1 MVLHA
6 EVVVVGAGMFGAAAA
21 KYLARSGADVLVI
34 GPGQPPRD
42 GAPASLAAFGAHH
55 DEARIVRR
63 LGWDRVWGT
72 LDTRS
77 ADRMRALEAESG
89 IGFLTECGALALMG
103 KGVRDRTAEMLR
115 LSGAAGVGVEELSG
129 TALGREFPDLALP
142 PVAGGVDGLLERHG
156 AGYLNPR
163 LLVQAQLRLASAAGA
178 RLLTGQVAAV
188 RKDLSPHGRWLL
200 RGTTADGVAVRARAE
215 RVLVAA
221 GALVGQSGALPVGS
235 RLDLHAYTEPNL
247 LFEVAAGE
255 RERLRALPT
264 VVVVDPEDRGNDNLS
279 VYLLPPVRYPDGKWY
294 VRLGPGM
301 QPLVR
306 ELRTAEETL
315 AWCTGGTITAE
326 QARFLTAMMRTLIPA
341 LEPVSVRPA
350 CCVVDKT
357 PTRHPYIGPL
367 GPLGPGGHDGHDGL
381 FVAVGGNGHGA
392 RGSDEIGRLAA
403 TLVLGGEWDFPLP
416 REVFEPV
423 AAPLPRTSGADRP
436 AYLTPPFGLC

>member
-1 MVLHA
+1 MVLNA
-6 EVVVVGAGMFGAAAA
+6 EVVVVGAGMFGSAAAR
-21 KYLARSGADVLVI
+21 YLARGGADVLVI
-34 GPGQPPRD
+34 GPGQASPD
-42 GAPASLAAFGAHH
+42 GTRPSLAAYGAHR

-63 LGWDRVWGT
+63 LGWDQVWGT

-77 ADRMRALEAESG
+77 ADRMRALEEESG

-115 LSGAAGVGVEELSG
+115 LSGAAGVTVEELSG
-129 TALGREFPDLALP
+129 TDLGRDFPDLALP
-142 PVAGGVDGLLERHG
+142 PVAGGVDGLLERHS

-163 LLVQAQLRLASAAGA
+163 LLVQAQLKLAAAAGA
-178 RLLTGQVAAV
+178 RLLNGQVTAV
-188 RKDLSPHGRWLL
+188 DRNPSPGGRWLL
-200 RGTTADGVAVRARAE
+200 RATTAAGTAVRAQAE
-215 RVLVAA
+215 QVVVAT
-221 GALVGQSGALPVGS
+221 GALANRSGALSAGH
-235 RLDLHAYTEPNL
+235 RLDLHAFTEPNL
-247 LFEVAAGE
+247 LFEVGAGQW
-255 RERLRALPT
+255 ERLRALPT

-294 VRLGPGM
+294 VRIGPGM

-306 ELRTAEETL
+306 ELRTAEEML
-315 AWCTGGTITAE
+315 AWCAGGTIGAE
-326 QARFLTAMMRTLIPA
+326 QSRFLAAMMRTLIPA

-357 PTRHPYIGPL
+357 PTRHPYVGLL
-367 GPLGPGGHDGHDGL
+367 GEDDGL

-416 REVFEPV
+416 REVFAPV
-423 AAPLPRTSGADRP
+423 PAPSPRVSGEDRP

>member
-6 EVVVVGAGMFGAAAA
+6 EVAVVGAGMFGSAAA
-21 KYLARSGADVLVI
+21 KYLARGGADILVI

-42 GAPASLAAFGAHH
+42 GTPPSPAAFGAHH

-63 LGWDRVWGT
+63 LGWDQVWGT

-77 ADRMRALEAESG
+77 ADRMRALECASG

-103 KGVRDRTAEMLR
+103 KGVRHRTAEMLR
-115 LSGAAGVGVEELSG
+115 LSAAAGVTVEELSG
-129 TALGREFPDLALP
+129 SALGLDFPDLALP
-142 PVAGGVDGLLERHG
+142 PVAGGVDGLLERRG

-163 LLVQAQLRLASAAGA
+163 LLVAAQLRLAAAAGA
-178 RLLTGQVAAV
+178 RLLAGEVTAV
-188 RKDLSPHGRWLL
+188 RKDPSPGGRWLL
-200 RGTTADGVAVRARAE
+200 RATTADGVAVQARAE
-215 RVLVAA
+215 QVVVAT
-221 GALVGQSGALPVGS
+221 GALANQSGALPAGQ
-235 RLDLHAYTEPNL
+235 RLDLYAFTEPNL
-247 LFEVAAGE
+247 LFEVPAGQL
-255 RERLRALPT
+255 ERLGALPT

-279 VYLLPPVRYPDGKWY
+279 VYLLPPVRHPDGKWY
-294 VRLGPGM
+294 VRIGPGM

-306 ELRTAEETL
+306 ELRTGEEAL
-315 AWCTGGTITAE
+315 AWCTGGTLTTK
-326 QARFLTAMMRTLIPA
+326 QSRFLTTMLRTLVPA

-367 GPLGPGGHDGHDGL
+367 RDHDGL

-403 TLVLGGEWDFPLP
+403 NLVLGGEWDFPLP
-416 REVFEPV
+416 REVFAPV
-423 AAPLPRTSGADRP
+423 DAPSPRTSGADRP
-436 AYLTPPFGLC
+436 AFLTPPFGLC

>member
-1 MVLHA
+1 MLNA

-21 KYLARSGADVLVI
+21 KYLARGGADVLVI
-34 GPGQPPRD
+34 GPGGQSPSH
-42 GAPASLAAFGAHH
+42 GAPASLAPFGAHH

-115 LSGAAGVGVEELSG
+115 LAGAAGVTVEELSG
-129 TALGREFPDLALP
+129 TDLGRDFPDLALP
-142 PVAGGVDGLLERHG
+142 PVAGGVDGLLERQS

-163 LLVQAQLRLASAAGA
+163 LLVRAQLRLAAAAGA
-178 RLLTGQVAAV
+178 RLVNGQVATV
-188 RKDLSPHGRWLL
+188 DKNPSPAGRWLAQ
-200 RGTTADGVAVRARAE
+200 GTAADGTAVHARAE
-215 RVLVAA
+215 QVVVAT
-221 GALVGQSGALPVGS
+221 GALANQSGALPTGV

-247 LFEVAAGE
+247 LFEVPAGQLE
-255 RERLRALPT
+255 RFRDLPT

-294 VRLGPGM
+294 VRTGPGM

-306 ELRTAEETL
+306 ELRTAEEML
-315 AWCTGGTITAE
+315 AWCAGGTIGAE
-326 QARFLTAMMRTLIPA
+326 QARFLAAMTRTLIPA
-341 LEPVSVRPA
+341 LEPVSVRPS

-367 GPLGPGGHDGHDGL
+367 GEDDGL

-403 TLVLGGEWDFPLP
+403 TLVLGGQWDFPLP
-416 REVFEPV
+416 REVFAPV
-423 AAPLPRTSGADRP
+423 PAPAPRVSGADRP
-436 AYLTPPFGLC
+436 PYLTPPFGLC